1 MLDPYRTLGVT
12 RTADDNVIRIAWSG
26 LIRQYPPERD
36 PHRFKQIQQAFE
48 ILKNRHRRLEFELF
62 NTDAPE
68 SDDLLNLALL
78 RGEVK
83 KPDAE
88 TLRQCLKRSML
99 LAKVALPS
107 SDD

>member
-1 MLDPYRTLGVT
+1 MLDPYHTLGIS
-12 RTADDNVIRIAWSG
+12 RSANDEEIRIAWSQR
-26 LIRQYPPERD
+26 IRQYPPEQD

-48 ILKNRHRRLEFELF
+48 ILQNRHKRLEFDLF

-68 SDDLLNLALL
+68 RDDLLDLALL
-78 RGEVK
+78 QGEVE
-83 KPDAE
+83 KPNAE

-99 LAKVALPS
+99 LAKVSMPG

>member
-1 MLDPYRTLGVT
+1 MLDPYHTLGVS
-12 RTADDNVIRIAWSG
+12 RSANDDEIRIAWSER
-26 LIRQYPPERD
+26 IRQYPPERD

-48 ILKNRHRRLEFELF
+48 ILQNRHKRLEFDLF

-68 SDDLLNLALL
+68 REDLLDLALL
-78 RGEVK
+78 RGEAN

-99 LAKVALPS
+99 LAKVPLPS
-107 SDD
+107 LDD